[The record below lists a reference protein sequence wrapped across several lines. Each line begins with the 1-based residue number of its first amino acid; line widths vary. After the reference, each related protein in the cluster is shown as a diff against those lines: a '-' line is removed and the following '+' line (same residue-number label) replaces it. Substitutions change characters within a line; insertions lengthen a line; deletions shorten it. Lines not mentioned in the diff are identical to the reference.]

1 MDICEGLK
9 EIHKN
14 NIIHRDLK
22 PENIFISKDYKIKIG
37 DFGISKQLKT
47 HTKNATTKKGTFNY
61 MAPELIKNEKYTN
74 KIDIWALGCILYEL
88 CTLNQCFNGIMELI
102 NIEEKN
108 YGKISSKYY
117 NKDLQNIIYALL
129 EINPIKRPNIEEVYN
144 LIHNCNK
151 NYILDDNK
159 KNSLDE
165 MSKKILYS
173 HEHNENNLFPENENN
188 NKSRLEIANVSDNNI
203 SEENNNLDKNLIDNN
218 SDLEHYNKNHNKIM
232 HLIIYYLNKKIFKIP
247 LWFIIILLLIII
259 ASIILIIFFL
269 IKTPNKSD
277 IYEKYD
283 KNSDEYI
290 FKSIYYTD
298 IDNEKIK
305 LINDSYNDKIYKMEI
320 DNQKIEF
327 SSEFAFAEKGN
338 HTILFFI
345 KKEIKSLAYMFNGCT
360 KLIEISFNPYIDT
373 KTTKNMKY
381 IFSNYSSSKSINFS
395 SLNSEN
401 VIDISYMFYNCTSLL
416 LVDLSNLNI
425 INIEKISRMFGY
437 CYSLTSINFRN
448 FNTKKVKE
456 MDFLFSNCISLKS
469 IDLSTFNTENVK
481 DMKFMFSNCIS
492 LTSIDLSN
500 FNTINVEIMSNMFWQ
515 CYSLNSIN
523 LKNFNTKNVKEMQS
537 MFKDCISLKS
547 IDLSSFNTENVKEM
561 GMMFQNC
568 TSLTSIDL
576 SSFKTENV
584 TNMISMFCKCKSL
597 TSIDLSNFST
607 INIEEMELMFFD
619 CMNLSFI
626 DISNFTT
633 DKKELSLFSN
643 LPEKGTIKINDKS
656 KKKFYDIPF
665 FWEII
670 VVK

>member
-37 DFGISKQLKT
+37 DFGVSKQLET
-47 HTKNATTKKGTFNY
+47 YTKNATTKKGTFNY
-61 MAPELIKNEKYTN
+61 MAPELIKNEKYNN

-88 CTLNQCFNGIMELI
+88 CTLNQCFNGLMELI

-108 YGKISSKYY
+108 YGKINSKNY
-117 NKDLQNIIYALL
+117 NKDLQNIIFALL

-173 HEHNENNLFPENENN
+173 HEHNENSLFPENENN
-188 NKSRLEIANVSDNNI
+188 NKSKLEIANVSDNNI

-232 HLIIYYLNKKIFKIP
+232 HLIIYYLNKNIFKIP

-269 IKTPNKSD
+269 IITPNKSD

-290 FKSIYYTD
+290 FKSIYYTE

-305 LINDSYNDKIYKMEI
+305 LINDSYNDIIYKMEI
-320 DNQKIEF
+320 DNQKMEI

-345 KKEIKSLAYMFNGCT
+345 KKEIKTLAYMFNGCT

-373 KTTKNMKY
+373 KTTKNMKK
-381 IFSNYSSSKSINFS
+381 IFSNYSSLKSINFS

-401 VIDISYMFYNCTSLL
+401 VIDISYMFANCTSLL
-416 LVDLSNLNI
+416 SVDLSNFNI
-425 INIEKISRMFGY
+425 MNVEKITAMFRR

-456 MDFLFSNCISLKS
+456 MDYLFSYCISLKS

-481 DMKFMFSNCIS
+481 DMKFMFSNCKS

-500 FNTINVEIMSNMFWQ
+500 FNTINVEIMSNMFYE

-523 LKNFNTKNVKEMQS
+523 LKNFNTVNVK
-537 MFKDCISLKS
+537 D
-547 IDLSSFNTENVKEM
+547 M
-561 GMMFQNC
+561 GMMFYGC

-584 TNMISMFCKCKSL
+584 KNMGEMFRDCASL

-607 INIEEMELMFFD
+607 INIEDMELMFFD
-619 CMNLSFI
+619 CINLSFI
-626 DISNFTT
+626 DISNFIT
-633 DKKELSLFSN
+633 DKKEISLFRN

-656 KKKFYDIPF
+656 KGKFYKIPF
-665 FWEII
+665 DWEII
-670 VVK
+670 FVK